1 MSVKKQTKDNRQEL
15 AEILFMQ
22 GYMQK
27 EIAKMVGA
35 AELTVSR
42 WAKADNWEERRKRT
56 LNGKNHRLAELYD
69 ELAEFNKMIAERDGY
84 KIATSKEADVRRK
97 LIRDIADLE
106 SKYNIAQTTTIARDF
121 VMFLRREDAELA
133 EIVLKHFDAFIN
145 DIVQHAKWQD

>member
-1 MSVKKQTKDNRQEL
+1 MSVKRQTKDNRQEI

-69 ELAEFNKMIAERDGY
+69 ELAEFNKMIAEREGY

-121 VMFLRREDAELA
+121 VMFLRREDASLA